1 MHQSGLDEVESDE
14 TTLQDD
20 RLSSSSSDDASD
32 DESSQFNQFND
43 TIVHM
48 DGEREQRDEDQVNI
62 QHL

>member
-1 MHQSGLDEVESDE
+1 MHQSCLDEVESDE

-32 DESSQFNQFND
+32 DESSQFND